1 MWNKRLVTFNQAK
14 LLKKLGFHEMTNHY
28 GWGDNDHPFFC
39 SGVCS
44 DWNECNNFMSIPTV
58 DEAIEWLQT
67 KCKLNYLSTYSS
79 DSNHEHQVT
88 ICWKDNS
95 VVFCYSSNRYAAKR
109 KAIAKMIRHYEN
121 SKKKSIASTKRKG
134 R

>member
-1 MWNKRLVTFNQAK
+1 MWNKRLVTLNKAVI
-14 LLKKLGFHEMTNHY
+14 LNRLGFHEQVNHY
-28 GWGDNDHPFFC
+28 GWGDNKQPFCC

-58 DEAIEWLQT
+58 DEALEWLHT
-67 KCKLNYLSTYSS
+67 KCKLNYISTYSS
-79 DSNHEHQVT
+79 DANHEHQVT
-88 ICWKDNS
+88 ICWEDNS